1 MSQTVGRETGQGSQ
15 PSQWRYWSWG
25 KARTVET
32 LQTSGQTRE
41 MGRERKRAGMTLGF
55 GQHAAVLGL
64 ELGSLLPGL
73 PLHCHGCTAGPGLCA
88 VL

>member
-1 MSQTVGRETGQGSQ
+1 
-15 PSQWRYWSWG
+15 
-25 KARTVET
+25 
-32 LQTSGQTRE
+32 
-41 MGRERKRAGMTLGF
+41 MTLGF

-64 ELGSLLPGL
+64 EPGSLLPGL